1 MGMTASRKLKDLRS
15 AGRGFIVFGLL
26 APNIFATLGILVA
39 HGYAYLT
46 HAALPAGNL
55 CAVRGALR
63 RGLVHRRPG
72 GAAAGDPRG
81 QSDPAAGRSLG
92 LTFSYNV
99 TIGIPLYIEIA
110 THGRALVSD
119 HLNAPSTHPASS
131 CRHEMSANHPRPQS
145 ELVPPRPCGANAP
158 FGAVSKADRSRAVAV
173 PATVGNDSAQPIQ
186 CRVVYGSVLFVHSDA
201 VKLWGIGS

>member
-1 MGMTASRKLKDLRS
+1 ML
-15 AGRGFIVFGLL
+15 
-26 APNIFATLGILVA
+26 FAV
-39 HGYAYLT
+39 
-46 HAALPAGNL
+46 L
-55 CAVRGALR
+55 C
-63 RGLVHRRPG
+63 
-72 GAAAGDPRG
+72 GAASYIAV
-81 QSDPAAGRSLG
+81 PAVQRLAIPEASPTLPLAASLG

-99 TIGIPLYIEIA
+99 TIGIPIYIEIA
-110 THGRALVSD
+110 NALVEHWFPD